1 VAGNLRKE
9 HSMSGE
15 DGQARQTHGWTWWSK
30 MWDLVAD
37 VPWGVFGFAALL
49 WLLVAGRL
57 SADQAA
63 ALGAASGLLA
73 IGHGIHTGTRHLK

>member
-1 VAGNLRKE
+1 
-9 HSMSGE
+9 
-15 DGQARQTHGWTWWSK
+15 
-30 MWDLVAD
+30 
-37 VPWGVFGFAALL
+37 VFGFAALL